1 MRRRPVQLP
10 APTSGF
16 AGFCFPPDVIMVAIC
31 SYMTYGLS
39 QRDLEELLAEREPLH
54 IQELTLRI
62 SHRSRRWG
70 VRVAAHRQESFGEES
85 FARPVLGRSSPSE
98 WV

>member
-1 MRRRPVQLP
+1 MRRRPAQLP

-16 AGFCFPPDVIMVAIC
+16 AGFCFPPDVTMVAIC

-39 QRDLEELLAEREPLH
+39 HRDVEELLAEREPLH

-62 SHRSRRWG
+62 HTVPARWG
-70 VRVAAHRQESFGEES
+70 VRVAAHRQESFGEKS
-85 FARPVLGRSSPSE
+85 LARPVLGRSSPSE